1 MQTNLLDRLRTIENK
16 MKDAWP
22 DYAADLVGLP
32 HAADLTVRDLAT
44 LMVLAPGEQVARSAV
59 EVALGGTEAAD
70 VAIGVLDGHGLIV
83 SDPKGLCLSARGRA
97 LLDRLCEIR
106 AVSTERLLLV
116 LPKPEQDQLV
126 QGFEDLANAVHRAEA
141 LEKV

>member
-1 MQTNLLDRLRTIENK
+1 MQTNLLDRLRAIENK
-16 MKDAWP
+16 MMDAWP
-22 DYAADLVGLP
+22 DYAAELVGLP

-44 LMVLAPGEQVARSAV
+44 LMVLAPGEHVARSAV
-59 EVALGGTEAAD
+59 EVALGGTEVAD
-70 VAIGVLDGHGLIV
+70 VAISALEGHGLVV
-83 SDPKGLCLSARGRA
+83 SEPRGLCLSTGGRE

-116 LPKPEQDQLV
+116 LPKSEQDQLV